1 MDKRKIIAIT
11 IGVIGL
17 ALVALGFSYKIS
29 FKNSQE
35 SLVTDI
41 EANFDKEE
49 HLIDVPEKALDAYE
63 KASKADPEQFPPIPE
78 DELKEYRT
86 KKAKTTGILEIPS
99 IKIKAGV
106 IEGVSPKE
114 LAISAGRYTTSAT
127 PDQEEGNLVIA
138 AHVSGPVPVFENLK
152 DVKVGDKVFFHYKG
166 NTYTYVIKDKFV
178 AEPDQTEILNSTP
191 GKKTITLFT
200 CTNKGKQRTVATGE
214 MIN

>member
-11 IGVIGL
+11 LGVVGL
-17 ALVALGFSYKIS
+17 TLVALGFYYKIS
-29 FKNSQE
+29 FKNSQD
-35 SLVTDI
+35 SLVADI
-41 EANFDKEE
+41 EANIDKEE

-63 KASKADPEQFPPIPE
+63 KASKADPEQFPPIPK

-114 LAISAGRYTTSAT
+114 LAISAGRYTSSAT

>member
-1 MDKRKIIAIT
+1 MNKRKIIAI
-11 IGVIGL
+11 ILGVIGFV
-17 ALVALGFSYKIS
+17 LVILGLSYKTS
-29 FKNSQE
+29 FKNSQDK
-35 SLVTDI
+35 LITDI
-41 EANFDKEE
+41 EANIDKEE
-49 HLIDVPEKALDAYE
+49 HLIDVPEDALEAYE
-63 KASKADPEQFPPIPE
+63 KASKKDPEQFPPISE
-78 DELKEYRT
+78 DELKVYRT

-152 DVKVGDKVFFHYKG
+152 DVKIGDKALFHYKG
-166 NTYTYVIKDKFV
+166 NTYTYVIKDKFI
-178 AEPDQTEILNSTP
+178 AEPHQTEILNSTP

-214 MIN
+214 LIN